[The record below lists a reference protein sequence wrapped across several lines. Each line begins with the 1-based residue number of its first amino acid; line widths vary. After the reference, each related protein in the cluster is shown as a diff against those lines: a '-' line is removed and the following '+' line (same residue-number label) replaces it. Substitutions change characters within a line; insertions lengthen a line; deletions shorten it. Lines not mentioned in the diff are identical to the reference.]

1 MKKLYYFPPIFAI
14 LFFLCIPFSGTSQES
29 QTYQSPPKAI
39 QDLIDVPQSPRVYIS
54 PQKSWMAI
62 VEMPSMPS
70 IEEVSQPELR
80 IGGLRI
86 NPRTNGPARDFYYGV
101 GMKLINLESQEEFLV
116 SGLPTNTH
124 MGNFI
129 WSPDGNYIA
138 FSQTDAEGLYPWIL
152 DLSTR
157 RASQLIETPL
167 NGAIRGNPLKWSADS
182 KYLICK
188 TLPENRGEAPTA
200 PATPSGPVVS
210 ENAGKEAPNRTY
222 QDLLKSPADEALFQ
236 YYTSTQL
243 LKVSLSGESSPFG
256 KICMADYVEP
266 SPNGAYWLVEQ
277 IAKPFSYLV
286 PYYRFAQSVE
296 IWDEEGT
303 LVHTLA
309 SIPVAEDIPKG
320 FGAVRKGPR
329 SYEWRSD
336 QPATVFWVEAQDQGD
351 PKREAEIRD
360 RMYYLESPFE
370 KGKRPGVE
378 FELRYG
384 GLDWAKDDLA
394 FSYEYWFK
402 TRKRIVNEF
411 NPQDP
416 EFLTDVVFKRSTE
429 DRYNNP
435 GSFVRKK
442 LPSGHSSL
450 LMNAAKNQLFLIGQG
465 ASPEGNKPFIDAY
478 SISDGKTKRL
488 WQSESPYYEY
498 PIAIIDPNKGSFITR
513 RESSEEAPNYFLRNW
528 VNEEAK
534 QLTQFPNPYPSL
546 SSVKKEELTYLRKD
560 SVQLSGTL
568 YTPPG
573 YKLED
578 GPLPTFI
585 WAYPREYKNAAH
597 AGQRTDSPH
606 RFPRLSWGSPIFWVM
621 RGYAVLNN
629 ASMPI
634 VGEGKAEP
642 NDSFVDQLVMN
653 AEAAIDKLVE
663 MGVGDR
669 SRMAIG
675 GHSYGAFMTANLLA
689 HSDLFAAGIARS
701 GAYNRSLTPFGFQR
715 EERTFWESPEIYFQM
730 SPFMHAHKV
739 NEPILLIHGQAD
751 NNSGTFPMQSERFY
765 NALKGHGATTRLVML
780 PYESH
785 GYRARESVLHM
796 LWEMDQWLERHV
808 NQKQ

>member
-1 MKKLYYFPPIFAI
+1 MKKLSSIFAFPLS
-14 LFFLCIPFSGTSQES
+14 LFFLLISLSGISQQP

-39 QDLIDVPQSPRVYIS
+39 QDLIDIPQTPRVYLS
-54 PQKSWMAI
+54 PQKSWMAL

-86 NPRTNGPARDFYYGV
+86 NPRTNGPSRDFSYGV

-116 SGLPTNTH
+116 SGLPSDAH
-124 MGNFI
+124 MGNFT
-129 WSPDGNYIA
+129 WSPNGKYLA
-138 FSQTDAEGLYPWIL
+138 FTQTDAQGIYAWML
-152 DLSTR
+152 DLSNR
-157 RASQLIETPL
+157 RASQLMEVPL
-167 NGAIRGNPLKWSADS
+167 NGAIRGTPLKWSADS
-182 KYLICK
+182 EYLICR
-188 TLPENRGEAPTA
+188 TIPDTRGEAPQA
-200 PATPSGPVVS
+200 PAVPSGPVVS
-210 ENAGKEAPNRTY
+210 ENAGKAAPNRTY

-236 YYTSTQL
+236 YYTHSQL
-243 LKVSLSGESSPFG
+243 MQVSLTGETTPFG
-256 KICMADYVEP
+256 DAGMVAYMDP
-266 SPNGAYWLVEQ
+266 SPNGAYWMVER
-277 IAKPFSYLV
+277 IEKPFSYLV
-286 PYYRFAQSVE
+286 PYYRFAQEVE
-296 IWDEEGT
+296 IWDNTGKR
-303 LVHTLA
+303 VQSLA

-329 SYEWRSD
+329 SHEWRPD
-336 QPATVFWVEAQDQGD
+336 KPATVFWVEAQDQGD
-351 PKREAEIRD
+351 PRRDEEIRD
-360 RMYYLESPFE
+360 RMYYLDAPFVR
-370 KGKRPGVE
+370 GKSPGVE
-378 FELRYG
+378 FELRYSG
-384 GLDWAKDDLA
+384 MDWVKEDLA

-402 TRKRIVNEF
+402 TRQRIVNEF
-411 NPQDP
+411 SPKDP
-416 EFLTDVVFKRSTE
+416 EYLTDVVFKRSTE
-429 DRYNNP
+429 DRYNDP
-435 GSFVRKK
+435 GRFVDKR

-450 LMNAAKNQLFLIGQG
+450 LMDANENHLYLIGQG
-465 ASPEGNKPFIDAY
+465 ASPEGSKPFIDQY
-478 SISDGKTKRL
+478 NISDGKTQRL
-488 WQSESPYYEY
+488 WQSESPFYEY
-498 PIAIIDPNKGSFITR
+498 PIAIIDPDQGSFVTR
-513 RESSEEAPNYFLRNW
+513 RESSEEPPNYFLRNW
-528 VNEEAK
+528 KNEELK

-546 SSVKKEELTYLRKD
+546 ASVEKQELSYLRED
-560 SVQLSGTL
+560 SLQLTGTL

-573 YKLED
+573 YKLEE

-585 WAYPREYKNAAH
+585 WAYPREFKSASH

-629 ASMPI
+629 ASMPV

-642 NDSFVDQLVMN
+642 NDTFIDQLVMN

-663 MGVGDR
+663 MGIGDR
-669 SRMAIG
+669 NRMALG

-730 SPFMHAHKV
+730 SPFMHAEKV

-785 GYRARESVLHM
+785 GYRARESILHM
-796 LWEMDQWLERHV
+796 LWEMDQWLERYV